1 MRPSDDPI
9 LKNLADLPEVP
20 LDAATSDRVQ
30 RRARIALVDAR
41 EAPHPTL
48 MRLSLAWSTAILP
61 TILLGTGAVYTW
73 GAVKMIGRIFVS

>member
-1 MRPSDDPI
+1 
-9 LKNLADLPEVP
+9 
-20 LDAATSDRVQ
+20 VQ

-73 GAVKMIGRIFVS
+73 GAVQMIGRIFVS